1 MGDRV
6 GGDDGV
12 SDAELVARIAAAKRL
27 GGSTRGE
34 DTTTGP
40 LLGGNG
46 ALSARRAGEDA
57 LRTLLERHGPAIKA
71 LAWRMLDSR
80 EEAEEV
86 LQDAFLRLY
95 RHAERFDADRASL
108 RTWLFTVTRNLA
120 TSRLRKRGARPRKLV
135 NVDPHAVPFQ
145 AAVGV
150 PDDPLPGILVKDALA
165 HLEDD
170 ERDLLNGAFYLG
182 FSHSELAEAH
192 GLPLGT
198 VKSRVRRALIKL
210 RRLLEE
216 GVEP

>member
-1 MGDRV
+1 MGDDV
-6 GGDDGV
+6 TP
-12 SDAELVARIAAAKRL
+12 SDAVLVARVAAAKGL
-27 GGSTRGE
+27 SGE
-34 DTTTGP
+34 HDRSATGQEP
-40 LLGGNG
+40 GRNG
-46 ALSARRAGEDA
+46 DLARERSGEEA
-57 LRTLLERHGPAIKA
+57 LRTLFERHGPVIKA

-86 LQDAFLRLY
+86 LQDAFFRLY
-95 RHAERFDADRASL
+95 RHAERFDAERASL

-120 TSRLRKRGARPRKLV
+120 TSRLRKRGARPRKIV

-165 HLEDD
+165 HLEAD

-182 FSHSELAEAH
+182 FSHTELAEAH